1 MASMSILKR
10 LRDRLAAVRD
20 TFRDPADPSTDRLGL
35 SAEIPGAGGAPLWK
49 IDVQVLT
56 EPHGDGEKMR
66 LRAHL
71 QSNFG
76 SALRPALDQK
86 PRRNHA
92 RTLASSGRALTRSQ
106 RIGQLAQRAASRA
119 LRTPVV
125 RAVAESLLR
134 YDFNTWVEV
143 QASTA
148 SLDKGS
154 QDLVP
159 AQEQLARLG
168 IKPRNFGKAGSDGP
182 VAETWAGE
190 APGGFAQVSLLQID
204 KRHLPPKVAESLG
217 GKPFSMAAAIVN
229 VVEEK

>member
-1 MASMSILKR
+1 MSILKR
-10 LRDRLAAVRD
+10 LRDRLASTRD
-20 TFRDPADPSTDRLGL
+20 ALRDPADPSTDRVGL
-35 SAEIPGAGGAPLWK
+35 SAEIPGAGGQPLWK

-56 EPHGDGEKMR
+56 EPHGDGEKTR
-66 LRAHL
+66 IRAHI

-76 SALRPALDQK
+76 SALRPALSEK
-86 PRRNHA
+86 KHPRSDRA
-92 RTLASSGRALTRSQ
+92 IGTGRALTRSQ
-106 RIGQLAQRAASRA
+106 KIGALAQRAASRA

-134 YDFNTWVEV
+134 FDFNTWVEV

-148 SLDKGS
+148 SLDKGA

-168 IKPRNFGKAGSDGP
+168 IRPKKSEGP

-190 APGGFAQVSLLQID
+190 APGGFAQVSLLQVD
-204 KRHLPPKVAESLG
+204 KRHLPARLAGSLG
-217 GKPFSMAAAIVN
+217 AKPFSMAAAIVN